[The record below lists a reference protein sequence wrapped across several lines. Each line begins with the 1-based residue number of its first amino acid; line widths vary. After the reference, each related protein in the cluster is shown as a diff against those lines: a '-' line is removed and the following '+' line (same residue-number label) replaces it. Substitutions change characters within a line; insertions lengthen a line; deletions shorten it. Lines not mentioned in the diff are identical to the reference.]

1 MSANAL
7 SKPGRNAVRMTSFWR
22 MKFQTSHNPA
32 GVKGRWSHL
41 WVDLRKFNKWF
52 FSSHSEPQ
60 TMQSYCKCEDP
71 TISVKG

>member
-1 MSANAL
+1 
-7 SKPGRNAVRMTSFWR
+7 

-32 GVKGRWSHL
+32 GVKGRWSDL

-52 FSSHSEPQ
+52 FSSHSEPE
-60 TMQSYCKCEDP
+60 TMKSYCKCEDP